1 MHTKEDKSCEEI
13 MKEIYKK
20 KLESWNIQTNPKY
33 DSNDINLLNYPTK
46 ITDGTLFYILY
57 FILS

>member
-46 ITDGTLFYILY
+46 ITDGTLFYIL
-57 FILS
+57 